1 MDAGTISRA
10 HHQLMSEPET
20 DPPVDTEARKAALEI
35 VATLE
40 RVKTIAAD
48 PPAQAGA
55 NTSPSHPALS

>member
-1 MDAGTISRA
+1 
-10 HHQLMSEPET
+10 MSEAET
-20 DPPVDTEARKAALEI
+20 DPAVDTEARKAALEI

-40 RVKTIAAD
+40 RAKTIAAD